1 MTDHDGGTPADGRP
15 AEPVTP
21 PAAAQA
27 ALPAQPSSTP
37 ILKDVLKYGLILAVI
52 IAVVG
57 MILGG
62 VFAGWIGVTSAL
74 IGTAMAVVFLSITAL
89 SILIA
94 NKFVGTDLF
103 VGLFFGIVLGGWLL
117 KFVLFLV
124 LAFVLRDQPWINPV
138 VLFLSLI
145 AGVIGSLVVDMIV
158 VFRSR
163 VPYVSDVTLPGEKR

>member
-1 MTDHDGGTPADGRP
+1 MTDHESDKPSAGQPARP
-15 AEPVTP
+15 V
-21 PAAAQA
+21 
-27 ALPAQPSSTP
+27 QPSSTP
-37 ILKDVLKYGLILAVI
+37 VFKDVLKYGAILAVV

-57 MILGG
+57 AVLGG

-74 IGTAMAVVFLSITAL
+74 IGTLMAVIFLSITAL

-94 NKFVGTDLF
+94 NRFIGSDLF
-103 VGLFFGIVLGGWLL
+103 VGLYFGIVLGGWLL
-117 KFVLFLV
+117 KFVLFIV
-124 LAFVLRDQPWINPV
+124 LAVVLKDQPWINPV

-163 VPYVSDVTLPGEKR
+163 LPYVSDAALPGDKP